1 MKKYILKDLS
11 CTKDR
16 WHRLLELDPAILQ
29 YANLSPK
36 KLRVSYKM
44 RVLAAHTT
52 QGQSLFS
59 TVFSKTKLYVA
70 QQCLLEIN
78 THHRQPWCDWK
89 NIQTYYAR
97 CSGNS
102 ISSTELLGNGVIA
115 TEFLMRNEN
124 DKMVHLKLEE
134 LEGNYGSVR
143 NIISVTGG
151 QSENTL
157 EIIEDVDVC
166 WMFHKL
172 HADKD
177 DDDDDDVHFRT
188 STMPDH
194 K

>member
-1 MKKYILKDLS
+1 M
-11 CTKDR
+11 
-16 WHRLLELDPAILQ
+16 
-29 YANLSPK
+29 
-36 KLRVSYKM
+36 
-44 RVLAAHTT
+44 
-52 QGQSLFS
+52 
-59 TVFSKTKLYVA
+59 
-70 QQCLLEIN
+70 
-78 THHRQPWCDWK
+78 
-89 NIQTYYAR
+89 
-97 CSGNS
+97 
-102 ISSTELLGNGVIA
+102 A

>member
-1 MKKYILKDLS
+1 
-11 CTKDR
+11 
-16 WHRLLELDPAILQ
+16 
-29 YANLSPK
+29 
-36 KLRVSYKM
+36 VSYKM
-44 RVLAAHTT
+44 RVLVAHIT

-70 QQCLLEIN
+70 QQYLLEIN
-78 THHRQPWCDWK
+78 THHHQPWCDWK

-97 CSGNS
+97 CSGIS

-115 TEFLMRNEN
+115 TEFFIRNEN
-124 DKMVHLKLEE
+124 DKMVHPKLEE

-166 WMFHKL
+166 WMFHDL
-172 HADKD
+172 HADK
-177 DDDDDDVHFRT
+177 DDDDDVHFRT
-188 STMPDH
+188 STMLDH
-194 K
+194 KEKGGVFTNTNKEMASKIA